1 MTKHLSLTAICIA
14 AAIISGC
21 SAGQSAPADLYLD
34 ESAGIGE
41 RVEDLLSKLTVDE
54 KIGLMRTLSPSI
66 ERLGIDKYYHGNEAL
81 HGVVRPGRFTVYPQ
95 AIGLAAMW
103 NPALV
108 EEISGTISDEARA
121 RWNALD
127 QGRNQNIPYADVL
140 TFWSPTVNM
149 ARDPRW
155 GRTAETYGEDPFL
168 SGQTGAAFV
177 RGLQGYDK
185 RYLKVVSTPKH
196 FTANNEEHNRFE
208 CKAVIPEK
216 MLREYFLPAFE
227 ACIKEGHA
235 ESIMAAYNAI
245 NGTPCTCNHWLL
257 TELLRDEWGFDGYVV
272 SDCGGVGNI
281 LYSHKFVDTPE
292 DAAAVALK
300 AGLDLEC
307 GDNIYIEPLQR
318 AYESGLVSIED
329 IDRAVR
335 RILTARMRLG
345 MFDNPEHNP
354 YSQIPESV
362 IGCRKHQD
370 LALKAARESIVLLK
384 NDGILPLKR
393 NDLKKVAVVGINA
406 DKCVL
411 GDYSGVPTI
420 MPVSILQGVKDIC
433 GERVEVTS
441 VPWTSAGNGMQSLD
455 ENCFEDGLTAEYFD
469 DTYWNHKTVERKEN
483 LLYFEPDNQAPDP
496 LVPVHNLSVRWTGDI
511 VADASGKYEF
521 ELVQFGG
528 SCRVHMDG
536 KQVMG
541 HGCPDSCVLSFSKGS
556 RHHLVVEFSN
566 ERDYC
571 LVKLNWKKPDSQAD
585 EVYASA
591 IEAARRSDVV
601 IAAMGY
607 NKTIEREG
615 LDRPDLNLPADQEEF
630 LKALKAVNPNVIL
643 VLMAGNSLSLNWEDE
658 NLPAI
663 VDSWY
668 GGEFGGQAVAE
679 VLFGDVNPSGKL
691 PLTFYKGV
699 EQLPAFDDYQVS
711 NGRTYKYLEEKPLYE
726 FGYGLSYTSFEYS
739 ALKVSRRGKGWN
751 VRFTV
756 ANTGDVAGTEIA
768 QVYARIP
775 DYEGKCPLKELKGFT
790 RVELAPGEKKT
801 VTVFIPDSRLRYWS
815 DSAKEFRYST
825 VRPEIMVGASS
836 SDIRLCLSQAAGIRR
851 AR

>member
-1 MTKHLSLTAICIA
+1 MFKHLIFPA
-14 AAIISGC
+14 ALVAAMVISGC
-21 SAGQSAPADLYLD
+21 SSKQSTATELYLD
-34 ESAGIGE
+34 ESASIEE
-41 RVEDLLSKLTVDE
+41 RVEDLMSRLTVDE

-95 AIGLAAMW
+95 AIGLASMW
-103 NPALV
+103 DPALV

-127 QGRNQNIPYADVL
+127 QGRNQTLAFADVL

-208 CKAVIPEK
+208 CNAVIPEK

-235 ESIMAAYNAI
+235 QSIMAAYNAI
-245 NGTPCTCNHWLL
+245 NGIPCSCNHWLL
-257 TELLRDEWGFDGYVV
+257 TDLIRGEWGFDGYVV
-272 SDCGGVGNI
+272 SDCGGVNNI
-281 LYSHKFVDTPE
+281 LTSHKFVDTPE
-292 DAAAVALK
+292 EAAAAALK

-307 GDNIYIEPLQR
+307 GDNIYIEPLHA
-318 AYESGLVSIED
+318 AYESGAVSIED
-329 IDRAVR
+329 IDLAVR

-345 MFDNPEHNP
+345 LFDNPEHNP
-354 YSQIPESV
+354 YAQIPESV
-362 IGCRKHQD
+362 IGCQKHQD
-370 LALKAARESIVLLK
+370 LALKAAHESIVLLK

-393 NDLKKVAVVGINA
+393 DELKKVAVVGINA
-406 DKCVL
+406 SKCEL

-420 MPVSILQGVKDIC
+420 RPISILEGVKDIC
-433 GERVEVTS
+433 GEGVEVVTA
-441 VPWTSAGNGMQSLD
+441 PWFSAGNGMTMMD
-455 ENCFEDGLTAEYFD
+455 ESCFDGGITAEYYN
-469 DTYWNHKTVERKEN
+469 DTFWENKTLERKEN

-496 LVPVHNLSVRWTGDI
+496 LVPVHQMSARWSGDI
-511 VADASGKYEF
+511 VADVDGMYEF

-528 SCRVHMDG
+528 SCKVFMDD
-536 KQVMG
+536 KQIMG
-541 HGCPDSCVLSFSKGS
+541 RGCPNTCSFDYKKGS
-556 RHHLVVEFSN
+556 KHHLVVEFRN
-566 ERDYC
+566 DRDYC
-571 LVKLNWKKPDSQAD
+571 MMKINWKKPGSAAD
-585 EVYASA
+585 QVYAKA
-591 IEAARRSDVV
+591 IEAAKESDVV

-615 LDRPDLNLPADQEEF
+615 LDRPNLNLPADQEEF
-630 LKALKAVNPNVIL
+630 LKALKAVNPNVVL
-643 VLMAGNSLSLNWEDE
+643 VLVAGNSLALNWEDE
-658 NLPAI
+658 NIPAI
-663 VDSWY
+663 VESWY
-668 GGEFGGQAVAE
+668 GGEYGGQAVAD
-679 VLFGDVNPSGKL
+679 VLFGNCNPSGKL

-711 NGRTYKYLEEKPLYE
+711 NGRTYKYLEEEPLYE
-726 FGYGLSYTSFEYS
+726 FGYGLSYTQFDYS
-739 ALKVSRRGKGWN
+739 ALKVSRHGKGWN
-751 VRFTV
+751 IKFTV
-756 ANTGDVAGTEIA
+756 ANTGDMAGDEVA

-775 DYEGKCPLKELKGFT
+775 DYEGKSPIKELKGFT
-790 RVELAPGEKKT
+790 RVSLNPGEKKT
-801 VTVFIPDSRLRYWS
+801 VTVFIPDSKLRYWS
-815 DSAKEFRYST
+815 ESAGEFKFST
-825 VRPEIMVGASS
+825 LKPEIMVGSSS
-836 SDIRLCLSQAAGIRR
+836 SDIRLSVKP
-851 AR
+851 